1 MRTLTAQELNAV
13 SGAALT
19 LPTVGVTAQGI
30 TFTSGGKTSTLTWAQ
45 LITLAS
51 VISKLAGGL

>member
-19 LPTVGVTAQGI
+19 LPTVGANTTGL
-30 TFTSGGKTSTLTWAQ
+30 TFTTNGVTTTVSWKQVITIAS
-45 LITLAS
+45 LIY
-51 VISKLAGGL
+51 KLATSL

>member
-19 LPTVGVTAQGI
+19 LPTVGANTTGVTL
-30 TFTSGGKTSTLTWAQ
+30 TTNGKTTTVSWKTI
-45 LITLAS
+45 ITVAS
-51 VISKLAGGL
+51 VIYKLASGL

>member
-19 LPTVGVTAQGI
+19 LPTVGATNDGL
-30 TFTSGGKTSTLTWAQ
+30 TFTTNGKTTTVSWQQVINFASTIFKL
-45 LITLAS
+45 
-51 VISKLAGGL
+51 ISKL

>member
-19 LPTVGVTAQGI
+19 LPTVGATNDGL
-30 TFTSGGKTSTLTWAQ
+30 TFTTNGKTTTVSWQ
-45 LITLAS
+45 QVINFAS
-51 VISKLAGGL
+51 AIFKLVSKL

>member
-19 LPTVGVTAQGI
+19 LPTVGANTTGV
-30 TFTSGGKTSTLTWAQ
+30 TFTTNGKTTTVSWKTI
-45 LITLAS
+45 ITVAS
-51 VISKLAGGL
+51 VIYKLASGL